1 MVRRVLLVVMLL
13 VSSPALAAAQG
24 YLFVTFKG
32 EQTPMTEQIYFV
44 VSRDGKEWESLNG
57 GEPVLVSELGERG
70 VRDPFIL
77 RAPEGNKFF
86 LIATDLSINLNRDWG
101 RAVRAGSKSI
111 VVWESGDLVKWSEPR
126 LVKVAPD
133 DAGCTWA
140 PEAIYDEAKQE
151 YLVFWASTTGR
162 DDFAKHRI
170 WGARTKDFK
179 TFSEPSIFIEKP
191 NTAIDTTIVRDNGKY
206 YRFTKDEKFKAIT
219 AETSDSLEGPWTDV
233 ADFSLAKMRGFEG
246 PTCFRLTDAQSGE
259 PGDWCLL
266 LDNYARGQGYKPF
279 VTDDLGSGQFT
290 AAPDIKFPFKLRH
303 GSVLP
308 VSAEEFERLQAAHS
322 DEDK

>member
-1 MVRRVLLVVMLL
+1 MILRVLALL
-13 VSSPALAAAQG
+13 LFIAASPAGAVAQG

-32 EQTPMTEQIYFV
+32 EQTPLTEQIYFV

-77 RAPEGNKFF
+77 RAPEGDKFF
-86 LIATDLSINLNRDWG
+86 LIATDLSINLNHDWG
-101 RAVRAGSKSI
+101 RAVRGGSKSI
-111 VVWESGDLVKWSEPR
+111 VVWESDDLATWSEPR

-140 PEAIYDEAKQE
+140 PEAIYDEANKE
-151 YLVFWASTTGR
+151 YLVFWASTTAR
-162 DDFAKHRI
+162 DEFAKHRI

-179 TFSEPSIFIEKP
+179 TFSEPTIFIEKP
-191 NTAIDTTIVRDNGKY
+191 NTAIDTTIVRDDGKY

-219 AETSDSLEGPWTDV
+219 EETSESLDGPWTEMP
-233 ADFSLAKMRGFEG
+233 DFSLAKMTGYEG
-246 PTCFRLTDAQSGE
+246 PTCFRMVDPASGE
-259 PGDWCLL
+259 PGKWCLL
-266 LDNYARGQGYKPF
+266 LDHYARGQGYKPF
-279 VTDDLGSGQFT
+279 VTEDLGSGEFT
-290 AAPDIKFPFKLRH
+290 AAPDITFPFKLRH

-308 VSAEEFERLQAAHS
+308 VSAEELERLEAAFAKQ
-322 DEDK
+322 DE

>member
-1 MVRRVLLVVMLL
+1 MVRWIALLLPLTAAPVC
-13 VSSPALAAAQG
+13 AAAQG

-32 EQTPMTEQIYFV
+32 EQTPRTEQIYFAA
-44 VSRDGKEWESLNG
+44 SRDGREWQALNG
-57 GEPVLVSELGERG
+57 GEPVLVSDLGERG

-77 RAPEGNKFF
+77 RSPDGGKFF
-86 LIATDLSINLNRDWG
+86 LIATDLSINLNRDWR

-111 VVWESGDLVKWSEPR
+111 VVWESEDLATWSEPR

-140 PEAIYDEAKQE
+140 PEAIYDESTQD

-170 WGARTKDFK
+170 WSARTKDFR
-179 TFSEPSIFIEKP
+179 TFSEPEIFIEKP
-191 NTAIDTTIVRDNGKY
+191 NTAIDTTIVRDDRKY

-219 AETSDSLEGPWTDV
+219 QETSDALAGPWTDV
-233 ADFSLAKMRGFEG
+233 ADFSLAKMTGFEG
-246 PTCFRLTDAQSGE
+246 PTCFRMVDAQNGE
-259 PGDWCLL
+259 PGKWCLL
-266 LDNYARGQGYKPF
+266 LDHYARGEGYKPF
-279 VTDDLGSGQFT
+279 VTDDLASGNFA
-290 AAPDIKFPFKLRH
+290 AAPGIKFPFKLRH

-308 VSAEEFERLQAAHS
+308 VSVEELERIEAAFPG
-322 DEDK
+322 EK